1 MQLQLV
7 TLIYPDEVDTVFV
20 DIAGSEEADDSLF
33 MLSEHKQDG
42 FKGTLSYGKFVENSS
57 K

>member
-7 TLIYPDEVDTVFV
+7 TLIYPDDVDTVFV
-20 DIAGSEEADDSLF
+20 DIAGSEEADDALF